1 MNLLQ
6 SLLYSRLAVALG
18 LGISQALPPS
28 LGYRIADLGAAL
40 VASRSRSAI
49 VRAICV
55 NQWVVRGENLTAQE
69 LRRIVWKVLRYHA
82 RNLYIY
88 FHTINRPQE
97 VLERVSF
104 APEFQALFDR
114 LLQEGGPALFV
125 TPHLSNFDL
134 AGRALALRGLRFQVL
149 SYPQPPG
156 AYRWQN
162 RLRRE
167 SGIDVTPISMSALQQ
182 ARARLQHGGV
192 VLTGLDRPVS
202 ETRYL
207 PHFFGRPAPLPV
219 FHVRLALQLNLP
231 IIVVACIGTSGGRYS
246 VVSRPPVPMQPA
258 DTLEDALIQNA
269 EAVLREAEVLIRQVP
284 DQWAMFYPVW
294 PEVASALP
302 F

>member
-6 SLLYSRLAVALG
+6 SLLYSRFAVALG
-18 LGISQALPPS
+18 LGISQAAPPW

-40 VASRSRSAI
+40 VASRTRSAI

-55 NQWVVRGENLTAQE
+55 NQWVIRGENLTRQAMRQ
-69 LRRIVWKVLRYHA
+69 IVREVLRTHA
-82 RNLYIY
+82 RNLYVY
-88 FHTINRPQE
+88 FHTLNRPQE
-97 VLERVSF
+97 VLERVTFS
-104 APEFQALFDR
+104 PEFQDLFDH
-114 LLQEGGPALFV
+114 LLHEGGPAFFV

-162 RLRRE
+162 RLRRD
-167 SGIDVTPISMSALQQ
+167 SGIEVTPISMSALQQ
-182 ARARLQHGGV
+182 ARARLQQGGV
-192 VLTGLDRPVS
+192 VLTGIDRPLN
-202 ETRYL
+202 ETRYF
-207 PHFFGRPAPLPV
+207 PRFFGRPAPLPV

-231 IIVVACIGTSGGRYS
+231 IIVVACIGVGEGHYS
-246 VVSRPPVPMQPA
+246 VVARPPVIMQPA
-258 DTLEDALIQNA
+258 EDLEQALIQNT

-284 DQWAMFYPVW
+284 HQWAMFYPVW
-294 PEVASALP
+294 PEVATALP

>member
-18 LGISQALPPS
+18 LGISQSLPPS

-40 VASRSRSAI
+40 VAARSQSAI
-49 VRAICV
+49 VRAIYV
-55 NQWVVRGENLTAQE
+55 NQWVVRGGNLTHSE
-69 LRRIVWKVLRYHA
+69 MRKLTRKILRLHA
-82 RNLYIY
+82 RNLYVY
-88 FHTINRPQE
+88 FHTLNRPQE

-104 APEFQALFDR
+104 SPEFQVLFDR
-114 LLQEGGPALFV
+114 LLQEGGPALIV

-167 SGIDVTPISMSALQQ
+167 SGIEVTPISMSALQQ
-182 ARARLQHGGV
+182 ARARLQNGGV
-192 VLTGLDRPVS
+192 VLTGIDRPVS
-202 ETRYL
+202 ETRYF
-207 PHFFGRPAPLPV
+207 PRFFGRPAPLPV

-231 IIVVACIGTSGGRYS
+231 IILVACVGVGDGRYAVVA
-246 VVSRPPVPMQPA
+246 RPPVPMQPA
-258 DTLEDALIQNA
+258 ETLERSLLQNA
-269 EAVLREAEVLIRQVP
+269 EAVLHEAEVLIRQVP

-294 PEVASALP
+294 PEVASVLP